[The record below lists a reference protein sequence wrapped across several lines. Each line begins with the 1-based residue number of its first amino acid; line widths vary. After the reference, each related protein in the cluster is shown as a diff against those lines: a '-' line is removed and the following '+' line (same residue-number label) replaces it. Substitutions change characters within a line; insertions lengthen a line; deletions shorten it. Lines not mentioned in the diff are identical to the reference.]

1 MSRPKD
7 LLAGERQLVD
17 TVTNKLTFD
26 ASSPI
31 FVFFL
36 LLEFFLWKK
45 DAPVRVC
52 MCMSV
57 CAHSCVRE
65 CLLTGNSGDELN

>member
-45 DAPVRVC
+45 DVCVFVCVCLCVRIRVC
-52 MCMSV
+52 VSV
-57 CAHSCVRE
+57 F
-65 CLLTGNSGDELN
+65 